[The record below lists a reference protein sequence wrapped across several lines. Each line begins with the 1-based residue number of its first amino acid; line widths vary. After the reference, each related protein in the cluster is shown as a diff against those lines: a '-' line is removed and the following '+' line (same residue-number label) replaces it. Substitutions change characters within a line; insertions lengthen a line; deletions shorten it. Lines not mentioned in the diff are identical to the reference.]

1 MPITYA
7 LDRGVIISALV
18 GRVTDDELIAHYS
31 RPEFGAPP
39 QPWRELVDGSAVTQF
54 DITPD
59 GHMRLGTVAAA
70 ALPLLLDGRVAMCA
84 EADAAY
90 GMFRMWEMQREGM
103 GYEVRVF
110 RTRPEAMTWL
120 LAPVDPAA
128 MPLPA

>member
-7 LDRGVIISALV
+7 LDRGVIVSALS
-18 GRVTDDELIAHYS
+18 GRVTDDELIAHYG
-31 RPEFGAPP
+31 RAEFAAPP
-39 QPWRELVDGSAVTQF
+39 QPWREIVDGSAITHF

-59 GHMRLGTVAAA
+59 GHQRLGTIAAM
-70 ALPLLLDGRVAMCA
+70 ALPFLLDGRVAMCA

-110 RTRPEAMTWL
+110 RTRAEAMTWL
-120 LAPVDPAA
+120 RAPVDPAA
-128 MPLPA
+128 LPLPA